1 MHPDKLIMNKILIID
16 DDPTICIMLQGLLN
30 KKGFESDIAFSANE
44 GLKKFGNFKP
54 NLVISDFRL
63 PDINGLDL
71 LKQIKSLNPHMP
83 VIIMTSYAEIRTA
96 VNAIKLGAYE
106 YITKPL
112 NPEEILVLIKSA
124 IEKSKTVEKVDK
136 TKKIEFIRGKSP
148 NSVQIDQY
156 INLVAP
162 TDMSVIIE
170 GESGTGKEIVARRIH
185 EASAR
190 KNKNF
195 VAVDCGALSNELAG
209 SELFGHNKGSFTGA
223 ITDKKGQFEF
233 AKGGTLFLDEIG
245 NLSYEIQIKL
255 LRAIQEK
262 KIRQLGSNNDIDTD
276 VRILVATNEDL
287 IKEVNKANFREDL
300 YHRLNEFKISVP
312 ALRDRKED
320 IKLFAD
326 NFLNL
331 SNQELNKSINRFSDE
346 FIQKLKAYS
355 WPGNL
360 RELRNVIRRALLLS
374 TGERI
379 ETSALPPEILHYQE
393 TTNIADDTTDLKLI
407 QASTERDKIIDIL
420 REVNNN
426 KSKAA
431 RLLNI
436 DRKTL
441 YTKMRQYGIDG

>member
-1 MHPDKLIMNKILIID
+1 MNKILIID
-16 DDPTICIMLQGLLN
+16 DDPTICIMLQSLLT
-30 KKGFESDIAFSANE
+30 KKGFETDIAFSANE
-44 GLKKFGNFKP
+44 GLKKLDDFKP

-71 LKQIKSLNPHMP
+71 LKQIKNLHPQMP

-96 VNAIKLGAYE
+96 VSAIKLGAYE
-106 YITKPL
+106 YVTKPL
-112 NPEEILVLIKSA
+112 NPEEILVLIGSA
-124 IEKSKTVEKVDK
+124 IEKSKSDKKADKSKKV
-136 TKKIEFIRGKSP
+136 EFIRGNSP

-209 SELFGHNKGSFTGA
+209 SELFGHNKGAFTGA
-223 ITDKKGQFEF
+223 ISDKKGQFEY

-255 LRAIQEK
+255 LRAIQER
-262 KIRQLGSNNDIDTD
+262 KIRQLGSNDDIDTD

-287 IKEVNKANFREDL
+287 IREVQDAKFREDL

-312 ALRDRKED
+312 ALRERKED
-320 IKLFAD
+320 IQLFAD
-326 NFLNL
+326 HFLNL
-331 SNQELNKSINRFSDE
+331 SNQELNKNILKFSDE
-346 FIQKLKAYS
+346 FISKLKSYN

-374 TGERI
+374 QGDCVEI
-379 ETSALPPEILHYQE
+379 SALPPEILNYREDQQLIE
-393 TTNIADDTTDLKLI
+393 STTDLKQI
-407 QASTERDKIIDIL
+407 QASTEKDKIIDIL
-420 REVNNN
+420 KEVNNN

-441 YTKMRQYGIDG
+441 YSKMKQYGIES

>member
-1 MHPDKLIMNKILIID
+1 MNKILIID

-44 GLKKFGNFKP
+44 GLKKFSSFKP

-112 NPEEILVLIKSA
+112 NPEEILVLINSA
-124 IEKSKTVEKVDK
+124 IEKSKTVEKVGQ
-136 TKKIEFIRGKSP
+136 TKKIEFIRGNSP
-148 NSVQIDQY
+148 NSIQIDQY

-190 KNKNF
+190 KNRNF

-331 SNQELNKSINRFSDE
+331 SNQELNKNINLFSDE

-393 TTNIADDTTDLKLI
+393 TTSIANNTTDLKLI

-441 YTKMRQYGIDG
+441 YTKMKQYGIEG

>member
-1 MHPDKLIMNKILIID
+1 MNKILIID
-16 DDPTICIMLQGLLN
+16 DDPTICIMLQSLLN
-30 KKGFESDIAFSANE
+30 KKGFETDIAFSANE
-44 GLKKFGNFKP
+44 GLKKLSVLKP
-54 NLVISDFRL
+54 NLVLSDFRL

-71 LKQIKSLNPHMP
+71 LKQIKGLHPQMP

-96 VNAIKLGAYE
+96 VSAIKLGAYE
-106 YITKPL
+106 YVTKPL
-112 NPEEILVLIKSA
+112 NPEEILMLIHSA
-124 IEKSKTVEKVDK
+124 IEKSNSDQKADKSKTV
-136 TKKIEFIRGKSP
+136 EFIRGTSP
-148 NSVQIDQY
+148 NSIQIDQY

-209 SELFGHNKGSFTGA
+209 SELFGHTKGAFTGA
-223 ITDKKGQFEF
+223 INDKVGQFEF

-262 KIRQLGSNNDIDTD
+262 KIRRLGSNTDIDTN
-276 VRILVATNEDL
+276 VRLLVATNEDL
-287 IKEVNKANFREDL
+287 IREVQAAKFREDL

-312 ALRDRKED
+312 ALRNRKED
-320 IKLFAD
+320 IQLFAD
-326 NFLNL
+326 SFLSL
-331 SNQELNKSINRFSDE
+331 SNQELNKDILQFSDE
-346 FIQKLKAYS
+346 FILKLKTYN

-374 TGERI
+374 QGDRVE
-379 ETSALPPEILHYQE
+379 SSSLPPEILNYKEDKQL
-393 TTNIADDTTDLKLI
+393 IGDTSDLKQI

-420 REVNNN
+420 KEVNNN

-441 YTKMRQYGIDG
+441 YSKMKQYGIES

>member
-1 MHPDKLIMNKILIID
+1 MNKILIID

-30 KKGFESDIAFSANE
+30 KKGFDTEIAFSANE
-44 GLKKFGNFKP
+44 GLKKFSTFKP
-54 NLVISDFRL
+54 DLVISDFRL

-71 LKQIKSLNPHMP
+71 LKEIKKLNPQIP

-112 NPEEILVLIKSA
+112 NPEEILVLINSA
-124 IEKSKTVEKVDK
+124 IEKSKLVEKADK
-136 TKKIEFIRGKSP
+136 KKKVEFIRGNSP
-148 NSVQIDQY
+148 SSVQIDQY

-185 EASAR
+185 EASSR
-190 KNKNF
+190 KSKNF

-209 SELFGHNKGSFTGA
+209 SELFGHNKGAFTGA

-255 LRAIQEK
+255 LRAIQER
-262 KIRQLGSNNDIDTD
+262 KIRQLGSNDDIDTD

-287 IKEVNKANFREDL
+287 IKEVNNGNFREDL

-312 ALRDRKED
+312 ALRERKED

-326 NFLNL
+326 NFLNI
-331 SNQELNKSINRFSDE
+331 SNQELNKNINYFSDE
-346 FIQKLKAYS
+346 FILKLKAYS

-360 RELRNVIRRALLLS
+360 RELRNVIRRSLLLS
-374 TGERI
+374 LGDQI

-393 TTNIADDTTDLKLI
+393 TGKIADNTTDLKLI

-420 REVNNN
+420 KEVNNN

-441 YTKMRQYGIDG
+441 YTKMKQYGIES

>member
-1 MHPDKLIMNKILIID
+1 MNKILIID

-44 GLKKFGNFKP
+44 GLKKFSSFKP

-112 NPEEILVLIKSA
+112 NPEEILVLINSA
-124 IEKSKTVEKVDK
+124 IAKSKTVDK

-156 INLVAP
+156 ISLVAP

-223 ITDKKGQFEF
+223 ISDKKGQFEF

-255 LRAIQEK
+255 LRAIQER

-326 NFLNL
+326 NFLSL
-331 SNQELNKSINRFSDE
+331 SNKELNKNINNFSDE
-346 FIQKLKAYS
+346 FIQKLKDYS

-374 TGERI
+374 TGDRV
-379 ETSALPPEILHYQE
+379 ETSALPTEILHYQE
-393 TTNIADDTTDLKLI
+393 TTTLSDNTTDLKLI

-441 YTKMRQYGIDG
+441 YTKMKQYGIEG